1 MVTSVELIITIA
13 AIVIIWIVFSW
24 SIQVLKVSIKTAL
37 TLGAILIILQIVFG
51 IKSQEIWQETGKII
65 ENIGQFIGQYL

>member
-1 MVTSVELIITIA
+1 MVISVELIMTIA

-51 IKSQEIWQETGKII
+51 IKSKEIWQETGRML
-65 ENIGQFIGQYL
+65 ENIGQFIEKYL

>member
-1 MVTSVELIITIA
+1 MTIA

-51 IKSQEIWQETGKII
+51 IKSKEIWQETGRML
-65 ENIGQFIGQYL
+65 ENIGQFIEKYL